1 MIEKSADVKLYEQA
15 DSLLD
20 QFRASVRTAQERAR
34 NSGVNYTFTSNGI
47 RYIARPDGEIEKQSS
62 PNGE

>member
-20 QFRASVRTAQERAR
+20 QFRASVRAAQERAR